1 MGYRLWV
8 VVLPIASCREPT
20 AGLSYLF
27 IVCIYHIGH
36 GFANALSCCC
46 QQIDLSAFRAN
57 ELSTFRLAGKARR
70 GVPEEAFLLYV
81 RYDGSDFATPSSL
94 SPFSS
99 IDLPDH
105 SRQVSWAHEIR
116 IEFHRYSDAPLPL
129 PLCNYTGIHP

>member
-57 ELSTFRLAGKARR
+57 ELSTFRLAGKGRR
-70 GVPEEAFLLYV
+70 GEPGGAFLLSVGY
-81 RYDGSDFATPSSL
+81 YGLGFLNPSFL
-94 SPFSS
+94 FS
-99 IDLPDH
+99 
-105 SRQVSWAHEIR
+105 
-116 IEFHRYSDAPLPL
+116 FFF
-129 PLCNYTGIHP
+129 